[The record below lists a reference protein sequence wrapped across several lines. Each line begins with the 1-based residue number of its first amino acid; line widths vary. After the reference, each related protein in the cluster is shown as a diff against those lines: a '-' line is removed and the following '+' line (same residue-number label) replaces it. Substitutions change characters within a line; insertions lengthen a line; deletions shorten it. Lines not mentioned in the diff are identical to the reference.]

1 MSVHT
6 AAPGARSSRVAIVGG
21 ALVALFAF
29 RLLYG
34 LSSEFFFEDET
45 QIFLMGLRWYA
56 TGEWPYFGPDVVWTE
71 SEIPGA
77 LQPLL
82 VGAPLHI
89 APIPEAPF
97 VFLNLLSFS
106 ALAAFA
112 WYVTLRLPGLPRW
125 LVWGWLM
132 TLPWTLDYS
141 THVINPSYVLAP
153 ALVFFIGFF
162 EAMPM
167 FRLGTIREPT
177 AFVMM
182 GAAIGWVMQVH
193 LSWPLLLPY
202 IALAWLAGWRHGVR
216 AVAANTGAFAV
227 GLLLFGSFLIPTFLV
242 YGMGGGSGGTLRN
255 LRPHWVSPYVALS
268 TLARLFSFAS
278 LEIWRFIATDD
289 GKRIMF
295 MVRNP
300 WMTPLAAVCW
310 AAGIWQPIWMLGQW
324 FRSASPLSDWRAI
337 KWLVAATVALVYAS
351 YWFVLEPPQAHAF
364 YVVAPVGFMFAAYCW
379 TFVDSPK
386 WRRIAAIL
394 LTTNVVF
401 HVGQAWIQAP
411 EKSLFRNREV
421 AAAAIRLKQP
431 EMFGH
436 RRPFAIAAGPPALQ
450 DPSRPY
456 DVRQDIQLSNTN
468 LDRGTGGVVLWTFTL
483 RNNNPRV
490 AYRDVFYQTHYRD
503 ESGQVVEERHD
514 RIKDIF
520 QPGDVATLEVN
531 DGLFTAPFASATI
544 DILGGDALLPL
555 VEAAGSQ

>member
-1 MSVHT
+1 
-6 AAPGARSSRVAIVGG
+6 
-21 ALVALFAF
+21 
-29 RLLYG
+29 
-34 LSSEFFFEDET
+34 
-45 QIFLMGLRWYA
+45 
-56 TGEWPYFGPDVVWTE
+56 
-71 SEIPGA
+71 
-77 LQPLL
+77 
-82 VGAPLHI
+82 
-89 APIPEAPF
+89 
-97 VFLNLLSFS
+97 
-106 ALAAFA
+106 
-112 WYVTLRLPGLPRW
+112 
-125 LVWGWLM
+125 
-132 TLPWTLDYS
+132 
-141 THVINPSYVLAP
+141 
-153 ALVFFIGFF
+153 
-162 EAMPM
+162 
-167 FRLGTIREPT
+167 
-177 AFVMM
+177 
-182 GAAIGWVMQVH
+182 
-193 LSWPLLLPY
+193 
-202 IALAWLAGWRHGVR
+202 
-216 AVAANTGAFAV
+216 
-227 GLLLFGSFLIPTFLV
+227 
-242 YGMGGGSGGTLRN
+242 
-255 LRPHWVSPYVALS
+255 
-268 TLARLFSFAS
+268 
-278 LEIWRFIATDD
+278 
-289 GKRIMF
+289 
-295 MVRNP
+295 
-300 WMTPLAAVCW
+300 
-310 AAGIWQPIWMLGQW
+310 MLGQW